1 MNRYAIAYDLN
12 NNEKNYNELSKFFN
26 SLTETIHV
34 QKALWIV
41 KSELDKLEFS
51 QKIESILD
59 EDEYYLIFN
68 LDESPNGNV
77 DKNISSKVS
86 EFFKPGG

>member
-12 NNEKNYNELSKFFN
+12 NNEKNYNEFSKSLN

-34 QKALWIV
+34 QKSLWIV
-41 KSELDKLEFS
+41 KSEHDRLEFS
-51 QKIESILD
+51 NRIDSILD

-86 EFFKPGG
+86 EFFKPEG

>member
-12 NNEKNYNELSKFFN
+12 NDEKNYNELSKFLN
-26 SLTETIHV
+26 LLTEPIRV
-34 QKALWIV
+34 QKSLWIV
-41 KSELDKLEFS
+41 KSELDKLEFT
-51 QKIESILD
+51 QKIESILG

-77 DKNISSKVS
+77 DKNVSPKIS
-86 EFFKPGG
+86 EFFKPGS